1 MHIVRADIDELL
13 QTTAD
18 VEGNSFD
25 WNLKEIEIDEL
36 LETTKNWSS

>member
-18 VEGNSFD
+18 MEENQLD
-25 WNLKEIEIDEL
+25 WNLKEIEIDDL
-36 LETTKNWSS
+36 LEKTKNWSS

>member
-18 VEGNSFD
+18 MEENILD
-25 WNLKEIEIDEL
+25 WKLKEIEIDEL
-36 LETTKNWSS
+36 LEKTKNWSL